1 MRAGH
6 RPIIAMLQTDALPGS
21 ARGCRLSRA
30 ELLAGVLADAR
41 IVAEAGV
48 DGLMI
53 QNLGD
58 LPVGHSVSPA
68 QIAWMTLLAAEV
80 RRSTSLPLGLNFLE
94 NDAAAMVA
102 VASAAELDFVRLKVF
117 VGTMVTPFGLV
128 SGCAHLAQATRTA
141 LGCAEVAFFADV
153 HDRTG
158 VPLGGRS
165 LIADVRE
172 AVDLGGAEA
181 LVLTGTTFEQSLD
194 YLGQAQRRFPA
205 VPRLLG
211 GSSTLTNLAQSFKV
225 ADAIMVSSSL
235 KNSSDAFGRFVPAKV
250 EAYMAEVRRLRSLAA
265 GVPTE
270 QRGGSGHQSGES

>member
-1 MRAGH
+1 VSLLLELMRVGH
-6 RPIIAMLQTDALPGS
+6 RPIIAMLQTEALPGS

-30 ELLAGVLADAR
+30 ELMDGVLADALT
-41 IVAEAGV
+41 ATEAGV

-58 LPVGHSVSPA
+58 LPVGHTVTPA
-68 QIAWMTLLAAEV
+68 QVAWMTFLASEV

-102 VASAAELDFVRLKVF
+102 VASAVELDFVRLKVF

-158 VPLGGRS
+158 MPLGGRP

-172 AVDLGGAEA
+172 AVDLGGADA

-194 YLGQAQRRFPA
+194 FLGQAQRRFPA
-205 VPRLLG
+205 VPRILG
-211 GSSTLTNLAQSFKV
+211 GSSDQENLAESFKV

-235 KNSSDAFGRFVPAKV
+235 KDSRDAFGRFVPARV

-265 GVPTE
+265 DVPME
-270 QRGGSGHQSGES
+270 AERR